1 MSTLHIVAASTA
13 NSTAL
18 ARCLHAAAP
27 GDALLLI
34 GNGVYCAVA
43 KDFARHQA
51 RAKKIMWFALAVDLE
66 QRAIGGRLPNSVQ
79 RIDDA
84 GFVDLVVAHQP
95 VVSWSS

>member
-13 NSTAL
+13 SSTAL
-18 ARCLHAAAP
+18 ARCLYAAAP
-27 GDALLLI
+27 GDAVLLI

-43 KDFARHQA
+43 AEFVRHQA
-51 RAKKIMWFALAVDLE
+51 RGKHITWFALAADLD
-66 QRAIGGRLPNSVQ
+66 QRAIGNRLPDSVQ

>member
-18 ARCLHAAAP
+18 ARCLQVAAP

-34 GNGVYCAVA
+34 GNGVYCAIA
-43 KDFARHQA
+43 ADFPRHQT
-51 RAKKIMWFALAVDLE
+51 RGKEITWFALAADLE
-66 QRAIGGRLPNSVQ
+66 QRAIDERLPDSVQ